1 MRCGICCSAT
11 VLSGVRL
18 EAAEGLF
25 AEKHHLRVVE
35 TEKGSA
41 FVLPCPLLTAKCCS
55 VYTERPR
62 RCRLFRCKTLRAFE
76 DGSLTE
82 EKSLERID
90 ALQER
95 IEVIQSAIATESRG
109 ALWWAAALISDP
121 NTDSAQRAQLAV
133 GLEEVSADLTDFRNL
148 ANDWIASPENLARWS
163 HE

>member
-1 MRCGICCSAT
+1 
-11 VLSGVRL
+11 
-18 EAAEGLF
+18 
-25 AEKHHLRVVE
+25 
-35 TEKGSA
+35 
-41 FVLPCPLLTAKCCS
+41 
-55 VYTERPR
+55 
-62 RCRLFRCKTLRAFE
+62 
-76 DGSLTE
+76 LTE